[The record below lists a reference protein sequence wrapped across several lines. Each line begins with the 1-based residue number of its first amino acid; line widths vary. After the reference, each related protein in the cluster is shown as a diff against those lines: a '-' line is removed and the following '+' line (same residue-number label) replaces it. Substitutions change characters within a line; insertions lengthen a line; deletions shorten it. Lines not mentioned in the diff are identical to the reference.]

1 MNTQDFFLIRH
12 RRASRHSPKTQETAE
27 KKTKLKLGRE
37 KRKKEAEQGEGERL
51 RNEKKKFHEKIFLL
65 EFDYVVLGSRREAIE
80 RRFVGKW
87 LAGID

>member
-1 MNTQDFFLIRH
+1 MHYEYSGLLLNPPPPCFATFAENTRD
-12 RRASRHSPKTQETAE
+12 SR

-51 RNEKKKFHEKIFLL
+51 RSEKKKFHEKIFLL

-80 RRFVGKW
+80 RRFVGK
-87 LAGID
+87 